1 MNCRQ
6 LAAEV
11 DAYLD
16 GDLDQVA
23 ASACRGH
30 LRTCAACRD
39 LADRQTRL
47 RAALAELPP
56 AEPPASLWAAID
68 ARLGAAE
75 IADSRRG
82 ALATGWS
89 RLVAWLRPVAW
100 PVAMVGSAGAIAL
113 VVVQLRGAAPTQ
125 PLAVRAPVRASAA
138 AAPSVQLALRDA
150 IDERRDLEREGDARF
165 RQVVSELLP
174 LARTEVATWPARRAQ
189 GFAHE
194 LERREQAVLVASP
207 GQVRERAWHELTSY
221 LERVALGEQVALGG
235 GR

>member
-6 LAAEV
+6 LAEQV

-16 GDLDQVA
+16 GDLDEVG

-39 LADRQTRL
+39 LADQQTRL

-56 AEPPASLWAAID
+56 AEPPAHLWAAID

-113 VVVQLRGAAPTQ
+113 AVVQLRGAAPSQ
-125 PLAVRAPVRASAA
+125 PLALRAPVVAPAA
-138 AAPSVQLALRDA
+138 AAPPVRLALRDA
-150 IDERRDLEREGDARF
+150 LDERADLEREADGRF

-174 LARTEVATWPARRAQ
+174 LARAEVATWAPRRAQ
-189 GFAHE
+189 AFAHD

-207 GQVRERAWHELTSY
+207 GHVRERAWHDLTSY
-221 LERVALGEQVALGG
+221 LERVALGEQVAMGG